1 MSDPATTRVP
11 ASETPEQEACGCF
24 RRPAGTPRCRGR
36 DRGSGSAA
44 GIGLVALAAAGLFLA
59 AVLGSAFIARS
70 QAQTAADHAA
80 LAGAMYIQDKG
91 AVSRGEACLS
101 ADAAA
106 RNNHADLTGCIVR
119 DSDVTAETGVSPFF
133 RFLPRIHAKAKAG
146 PVDCVSRNG

>member
-1 MSDPATTRVP
+1 MSDPAVTRVP
-11 ASETPEQEACGCF
+11 ASEASEQKACVYF
-24 RRPAGTPRCRGR
+24 RRQNGTLRYCGH

-70 QAQTAADHAA
+70 QAQTAADQAA

-91 AVSRGEACLS
+91 AVSGEEACLS

-119 DSDVTAETGVSPFF
+119 DSNVTAEAGVSPFF